1 MNKTGN
7 VSDEKQIVVPKLETN
22 RVVDLSDEGKGTKT
36 TFKVMSTIK
45 LGGGI
50 FMRLIS
56 TSSGM
61 FVDIRKYHVDHF
73 TTRGIRIPIVK
84 FFQGTNQLRIEY
96 DNSLK

>member
-1 MNKTGN
+1 MNKTDN
-7 VSDEKQIVVPKLETN
+7 ILDNKQVVDPEMETD

-36 TFKVMSTIK
+36 KFKVMSTIK

-61 FVDIRKYHVDHF
+61 FVDIRKFHVDHF
-73 TTRGIRIPIVK
+73 TTRGIRVPIVK

>member
-1 MNKTGN
+1 MSETDNIST
-7 VSDEKQIVVPKLETN
+7 EKQIIDAKVDTGHI
-22 RVVDLSDEGKGTKT
+22 VDLSDDSKEQKT
-36 TFKVMSTIK
+36 RFKVMSTIK

-61 FVDIRKYHVDHF
+61 FVDIRKFHIDHF
-73 TTRGIRIPIVK
+73 TARGIRVPIIK

-96 DNSLK
+96 NNSLK